1 MGWNMLAR
9 WPDPQFHRLNQTQV
23 TLCFINSSSAV
34 VPVLLPEAMVLR
46 TKVYHFHSIF
56 LAATTALWFDSI
68 CFGFIH
74 SLHIF
79 CSLDHTWYVWARHFL
94 IISYLHSFFVL
105 RSPTYILLH
114 HKRFI
119 ASTWHVERREGTG
132 MAISESA
139 FLSQVQVQYDAAAW
153 DVKCRKASWL
163 QEQLHPISKW
173 SETMTFVESYIMYIA
188 WHEIWK

>member
-46 TKVYHFHSIF
+46 TKVYHFHTVFSWQPLLHCDLIRF
-56 LAATTALWFDSI
+56 VLAS
-68 CFGFIH
+68 FI
-74 SLHIF
+74 LYTFF

-153 DVKCRKASWL
+153 DVKCRKAGWL

-173 SETMTFVESYIMYIA
+173 SETMTFVESYIIYIT
-188 WHEIWK
+188 WH